1 MLYDLASTPPEPGSM
16 LESVFLLVSLRKRE
30 AELLQT
36 EALITTILGAASEKY
51 EPIET
56 ALKAY
61 KNAMFPFLESENIK
75 RADMAKEALK
85 QWTSHV
91 AFKVQPLWT
100 AYDGKTKRMH
110 SQLRKSAERTQ
121 QAEEMRKKKRHSRI

>member
-61 KNAMFPFLESENIK
+61 KNAMFPFLESEKIK